1 VLRPGSTRIY
11 YGWVIVAVALMIN
24 VASSPLNAGIFS
36 FFVTPMSED
45 LGWSKA
51 TLSWAMTCRLLVAG
65 CSGPVLGVLLDRHGT
80 RVLGGIAGL
89 IAGLTTIGLAF
100 MDSVWQFY
108 LLSALSG
115 LSGFGA
121 PAGQLLTIVPV
132 AKWFQAN
139 RGRALAIATVGL
151 PLGTT
156 VYILAAQRLIEA
168 FGWREAWAISG
179 ASVLLIS
186 VPLCLVFMRKDPES
200 IGLALEGTEGLNL
213 EGDVEAPATE
223 VDWTPRE
230 VLRSRVL
237 WAIVAALALSGI
249 VLPGTV
255 VYRVAFWEDLGLASS
270 TVAFATALD
279 PLTVTFSAL
288 FFGFASARMPPR
300 QMGLIGGLIVALS
313 MAAMVAGSGSV
324 ALLVLYNLT
333 WGIGMGANITVNN
346 VIWPEYFGRRFL
358 GTIRGVVFPVS
369 VATSAVSVPFFAVL
383 LDLSPSPSYVWGF
396 TLVAFVIAGLL
407 LFCARKPELVRA
419 ARDASVPAA
428 VEAG

>member
-1 VLRPGSTRIY
+1 
-11 YGWVIVAVALMIN
+11 MIN

-45 LGWSKA
+45 LGWGKG
-51 TLSWAMTCRLLVAG
+51 TLSWAMTFRLLVAG
-65 CSGPVLGVLLDRHGT
+65 CSGPVLGVLLDKHGT
-80 RVLGGIAGL
+80 RVLGAVAGL

-100 MDSVWQFY
+100 VDSVWQFY
-108 LLSALSG
+108 ALSAISG

-132 AKWFQAN
+132 AKWFRAN

-156 VYILAAQRLIEA
+156 VYILVVQRLIEA
-168 FGWREAWAISG
+168 YGWREAWAIAG
-179 ASVLLIS
+179 ASVLVVA

-200 IGLALEGTEGLNL
+200 VGIPLEGSEALQDAT
-213 EGDVEAPATE
+213 GDEEDGSGET
-223 VDWTPRE
+223 DWTPRE
-230 VLRSRVL
+230 VLRSRTL
-237 WAIVAALALSGI
+237 WAIVAAMALSGI

-255 VYRVAFWEDLGLASS
+255 VYRVSFWEDTGLSAA
-270 TVAFATALD
+270 TVAAAAALD
-279 PLTVTFSAL
+279 PLTVTVSAL
-288 FFGFASARMPPR
+288 FFGFASERMSPR
-300 QMGLIGGLIVALS
+300 RMGLLGAMIVALS
-313 MAAMVAGSGSV
+313 MVPMVIGEPSV
-324 ALLVLYNLT
+324 SLLVLYNLT

-369 VATSAVSVPFFAVL
+369 VATSAISVPLFALL
-383 LDLSPSPSYVWGF
+383 LDVTRPGYVWF
-396 TLVAFVIAGLL
+396 VTLLAFAAAGLL
-407 LFCARKPELVRA
+407 IFGAKKPALVRRA
-419 ARDASVPAA
+419 KAVAMPSP